1 MALSELSLHRN
12 KATLVRSRS
21 RTLISRDRSF
31 FSKSIR
37 GLDLWNKIRASDPYP
52 YISRRRLY
60 TTWRVFFFKIY
71 TMYTEKG
78 ILAGWF
84 QRAARRSR
92 IQRDMGASFG
102 AGIKR
107 ARRRLIILSFYA
119 SIDPIVRYTKGL
131 LANDRLVEPT
141 TISSTVGSPI

>member
-1 MALSELSLHRN
+1 VALSELSLHRN

-37 GLDLWNKIRASDPYP
+37 DLDLWNKIEPPILILTLAVDVCTLLAR
-52 YISRRRLY
+52 I
-60 TTWRVFFFKIY
+60 FKIY
-71 TMYTEKG
+71 TMYTDKD
-78 ILAGWF
+78 ILADWF

-107 ARRRLIILSFYA
+107 ARRKLILSFYA

-141 TISSTVGSPI
+141 TISSTAGLIPPL

>member
-1 MALSELSLHRN
+1 
-12 KATLVRSRS
+12 
-21 RTLISRDRSF
+21 
-31 FSKSIR
+31 
-37 GLDLWNKIRASDPYP
+37 
-52 YISRRRLY
+52 
-60 TTWRVFFFKIY
+60 
-71 TMYTEKG
+71 MYTDKD
-78 ILAGWF
+78 ILADWF

-107 ARRRLIILSFYA
+107 ARRKLILSFYA

-141 TISSTVGSPI
+141 TISSTAGSPL